1 MKAIVLILKK
11 ISTIVISYIYESR
24 ILPQIFKLSI

>member
-1 MKAIVLILKK
+1 MIENESYSTYFEK

-24 ILPQIFKLSI
+24 ILPQIL

>member
-11 ISTIVISYIYESR
+11 ISTIVISHIYESR
-24 ILPQIFKLSI
+24 ILPQIL